1 MFYVMEKIP
10 VIGTIV
16 GVIIIVIGVYSL
28 ATSFGLQQVTVDDV
42 YPVGD
47 RIQYSFNAP
56 SDAVQ
61 TLHVTGDSFMVQ
73 IEGPGISRNESY
85 TDETTLTWSHST
97 ECSIL
102 FISNTSDMTVKG
114 TALISSDLIHTAYH
128 GMVIISG
135 IVILGFSAGFSKRKP
150 VLIKFRYGI
159 SSQTFRNKHILRI
172 SSKTVAVSCL
182 CRLPS
187 KSK

>member
-97 ECSIL
+97 EGRSIL
-102 FISNTSDMTVKG
+102 FISNTGSSDMTVKG

-135 IVILGFSAGFSKRKP
+135 IVILGFSAG
-150 VLIKFRYGI
+150 LIKFRYGI
-159 SSQTFRNKHILRI
+159 SSQHF
-172 SSKTVAVSCL
+172 
-182 CRLPS
+182 
-187 KSK
+187 